1 MNLVVCPH
9 CKTHRI
15 VTARVPK
22 DVVVV
27 MPCPGCSE
35 LVVLFRK
42 KVIALNRNILES
54 GTMEERKTHLAG
66 IIAEFLEPGMFGF
79 GAPSR
84 DDEDSD
90 ANEEQDAPGPHG
102 RRDSRRL
109 PPISDREQERFA
121 RIQLE
126 RIDDPEYF
134 KKHFG

>member
-42 KVIALNRNILES
+42 KVIALNRTILES
-54 GTMEERKTHLAG
+54 GTMEERKTHLAA

-79 GAPSR
+79 GVPAR
-84 DDEDSD
+84 DDAD
-90 ANEEQDAPGPHG
+90 AEAADEPETTGPHAG
-102 RRDSRRL
+102 KDSRRL
-109 PPISDREQERFA
+109 PPITDREQERFA